1 MGEFREHLNLEV
13 KPVANDRFE
22 ILAITAGVAN
32 GWEFPAQVLRE
43 SLALWEGVN
52 CFVDHSLSA
61 RSVRDI
67 AGVLRET
74 RWDENA
80 SGVRAELTAFGPSAK
95 VLSEIGRQVLEESD
109 EPAVRVG
116 FSADI
121 LFRGKAGKV
130 EKILKIYSV
139 DLVYNPARGGIFLRA
154 LNQLGIEPLQ
164 TGEKSMQSNGNNNQ
178 AGLAKAAAKS
188 QTETEPAEFQVQM
201 AEMREMHSEMG
212 TLFLESALLNTRLP
226 LNMQQRIRSQFQGRS
241 FDPAELN
248 VALREAHT
256 LLGEYDGAKSVQ
268 GPARIEGMIEP
279 GERLQAASDDIF
291 GAPRDKKMASVSVPR
306 LSGIRELYL
315 NLTGDYDLHGG
326 YFPERAQLAKTAD
339 FTGLVKNS
347 LNKLVANTW
356 EEMGKAGYDWWKD
369 VTVQEHFTSLH
380 EITGT
385 LIGTVGDLPSIAEG
399 GSYPELQV
407 GDSPETASFVKYGG
421 YLPLTLE
428 LIDRDETRKLR
439 SYARELASAGM
450 RKISRLVA
458 EIFTKNGGTGP
469 NLADG
474 SLLFN
479 NTAVTTAG
487 GHANLDT
494 LALTHANWDSV
505 GSKVYNQPM
514 LIKEAA
520 TFYGTGPRMAVN
532 PKYIM
537 VGRSLQKAAME
548 ICAGALVREPDY
560 AYDNVLKGS
569 AVPVV
574 VPEWTDLNDWAAA
587 CDPRVAPA
595 IFVGE
600 RFGLMPEIFIAGD
613 EHSPAVFS
621 NDEHRLKVRH
631 YLAVWVNDFRPLFKC
646 NVA

>member
-13 KPVANDRFE
+13 YPVSSDRFE

-32 GWEFPAQVLRE
+32 GWEFPAEVLRE

-74 RWDENA
+74 RWDEA
-80 SGVRAELTAFGPSAK
+80 ACGVRAELTAFGPSAK
-95 VLSEIGRQVLEESD
+95 VLAEIGRQVLEVSD

-116 FSADI
+116 FSADV
-121 LFRGKAGKV
+121 LFKGKAGKV

-164 TGEKSMQSNGNNNQ
+164 IGGKRMEANQNNDFSGLQ
-178 AGLAKAAAKS
+178 A
-188 QTETEPAEFQVQM
+188 ETPPAQPASTTRELQEQLS
-201 AEMREMHSEMG
+201 EMRAMRSEMSAY
-212 TLFLESALLNTRLP
+212 LLESFLANTRLP
-226 LNMQQRIRSQFQGRS
+226 IGMQQRIRSQFQGRT
-241 FDPAELN
+241 FAPAELKA
-248 VALREAHT
+248 ALREAHT
-256 LLGEYDGAKSVQ
+256 MLGEYDGAKSVQ
-268 GPARIEGMIEP
+268 GPARIEGMVEP
-279 GERLQAASDDIF
+279 GERLQAAVDDMF
-291 GAPRDKKMASVSVPR
+291 GAPRDKQMVSASVPR

-315 NLTGDYDLHGG
+315 NTTGDYDLHGG
-326 YFPERAQLAKTAD
+326 YFPERAQLATTGD

-347 LNKLVANTW
+347 LNKLVTNTW
-356 EEMGKAGYDWWKD
+356 EELGKAGYDWWKH
-369 VTVQEHFTSLH
+369 VTVQEHFNSLH

-385 LIGTVGDLPSIAEG
+385 LVGTVGDLPSIAEG
-399 GSYPELQV
+399 GAYPELAV

-421 YLPLTLE
+421 YIPLTLE

-439 SYARELASAGM
+439 SYARELASAGL
-450 RKISRLVA
+450 RKISGLVA
-458 EIFTKNGGTGP
+458 EIFTINAGTGP
-469 NLADG
+469 FLADG
-474 SLLFN
+474 SSLFN
-479 NTAVTTAG
+479 TTAVTASG

-494 LALTHANWDSV
+494 LALNHTNWDVVS
-505 GSKVYNQPM
+505 SKVYMQPM
-514 LIKEAA
+514 LIKDVSEY
-520 TFYGTGPRMAVN
+520 YGTGPRMAVN
-532 PKYIM
+532 PKFIL
-537 VGRSLQKAAME
+537 VGRSQQKAAME
-548 ICAGALVREPDY
+548 ICTGSLVREPDY
-560 AYDNVLKGS
+560 VYDNVLKGS
-569 AVPVV
+569 AVPLV
-574 VPEWTDLNDWAAA
+574 VPEWTDANDWAAA

-600 RFGLMPEIFIAGD
+600 RFGLAPEIFIAGD
-613 EHSPAVFS
+613 ELSPAVFS